1 MVGNPPTSTWAQ
13 LNSSTSYSPRTL
25 KNGIFDGHGQPQ
37 LPNQAA
43 LQEGKCDI
51 HPPHPQLPTREAR
64 KPQDPRSPIL
74 IHRPAFLAEV
84 ELMIGWLQSEK
95 LRVSSPITSM
105 VESVRGQL
113 YRYAAIVR
121 GLFPLPPIGVT
132 NNCIFVF
139 WKCKWDITRQ
149 QPIPGSQAP
158 NSNMIYVLLCDLS
171 ALFCYFYNYPMEL
184 HRGNFV
190 SSEGFQAVVSPVPES
205 PQEVDSRRATIVS
218 NSDPA
223 KEESSQSSG
232 LSPLSRDY
240 VHSWDVKQ
248 PALTQLPPAAAL

>member
-1 MVGNPPTSTWAQ
+1 
-13 LNSSTSYSPRTL
+13 L

-64 KPQDPRSPIL
+64 KPQDPRSPIF

-121 GLFPLPPIGVT
+121 GLFPLPPIGVA

-171 ALFCYFYNYPMEL
+171 ALFCSK
-184 HRGNFV
+184 R
-190 SSEGFQAVVSPVPES
+190 FQAIVDPAPES
-205 PQEVDSRRATIVS
+205 PQEEDSKHATIVS
-218 NSDPA
+218 KSDPA
-223 KEESSQSSG
+223 KRQSTSESSSGASMTMFMNSAGETTMPNGNVFVKKKGSS
-232 LSPLSRDY
+232 L
-240 VHSWDVKQ
+240 
-248 PALTQLPPAAAL
+248 